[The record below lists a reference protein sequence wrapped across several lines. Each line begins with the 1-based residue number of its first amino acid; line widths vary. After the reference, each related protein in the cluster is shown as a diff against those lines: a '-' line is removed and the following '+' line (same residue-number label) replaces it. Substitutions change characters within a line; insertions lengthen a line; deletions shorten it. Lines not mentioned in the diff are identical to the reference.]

1 MKEMLKTGK
10 PVIGVTITVG
20 NPDVGLALAASGFDF
35 FWFEMEHTPP
45 TLESVHNMI
54 LATRGLKTVPLIRVP
69 CNEPC
74 LVKGALDAGS
84 LGVIFPFTN
93 TRALAEQAVRACKYP
108 PLGVRGF
115 GPERALLH
123 WNRDSDNYIQFA
135 NENILVIVMIEQ
147 EEAVRNIEEIASVPG
162 IDVLFVGPY
171 DMSFSFNVGGQPG
184 HPRVEEAILKVLAA
198 AKKNNLV
205 VGYPAAS
212 PEEINKRVRQG
223 FRIFLVDSDLD
234 LMQWGARAL
243 LSKIEGRKIS
253 PPKPGT
259 LY

>member
-1 MKEMLKTGK
+1 MTSETA
-10 PVIGVTITVG
+10 V
-20 NPDVGLALAASGFDF
+20 F
-35 FWFEMEHTPP
+35 
-45 TLESVHNMI
+45 
-54 LATRGLKTVPLIRVP
+54 
-69 CNEPC
+69 
-74 LVKGALDAGS
+74 GS
-84 LGVIFPFTN
+84 H
-93 TRALAEQAVRACKYP
+93 
-108 PLGVRGF
+108 PLGV
-115 GPERALLH
+115 ALLKPMSMLEPASILMLEVSRGLLLRFQTG
-123 WNRDSDNYIQFA
+123 NAGYIQFA

-162 IDVLFVGPY
+162 IDVLFVGSF

-243 LSKIEGRKIS
+243 LSKIEGREIS